1 LVPLQQFHTFWGFW
15 HVKNQM
21 KFLQAYRAVIFQQIL
36 SLYGEKFAKFL
47 KTQNWKKKKT
57 GEKKLGSS
65 ASPSPRTHICQLMI
79 CTL

>member
-1 LVPLQQFHTFWGFW
+1 LVPFAVIPTFWCFW

-36 SLYGEKFAKFL
+36 SLYGENFAKIFIL
-47 KTQNWKKKKT
+47 QNWKKKKT

-65 ASPSPRTHICQLMI
+65 ARASPRTHICHLMI